1 MSWRAELE
9 HFVRTVSA
17 KDFARSLAPDDA
29 VGRES
34 AILLLFAD
42 TPQGPDLLIIER
54 SRNLRSHSGQPAFP
68 GGGAEPDD
76 DTLITTALREAQEE
90 TGVNPADVTVIGLLP
105 RLFVPVSGFIV
116 TPVVAF
122 WDRPGPV
129 YAADPLEVAD
139 VLRIPIADFVN
150 PANRVRWRHPRGYMG
165 PGFEVGGLLVWG
177 FTAQLIDDLLRLLG
191 WDEPWDE
198 TRKVDVQVTT

>member
-1 MSWRAELE
+1 MTWLDEVTA
-9 HFVRTVSA
+9 FVRTVRPE
-17 KDFARSLAPDDA
+17 DFARSLAGDDV

-34 AILLLFAD
+34 AILILFAD
-42 TPQGPDLLIIER
+42 GPDGPDVLLIER
-54 SRNLRSHSGQPAFP
+54 SQRLRSHSGQPAFP

-90 TGVNPADVTVIGLLP
+90 TGVNPADVTVIGTLP
-105 RLFVPVSGFIV
+105 RLFVPVSGFVV
-116 TPVVAF
+116 TPVVAH
-122 WDRPGPV
+122 WHRPGPV
-129 YAADPLEVAD
+129 HAADPLEVAR
-139 VLRIPIADFVN
+139 VLRVPVRDLVD

-177 FTAQLIDDLLRLLG
+177 FTAQLIDDLLRLLQ

-198 TRKVDVQVTT
+198 HRKVDVQVGT

>member
-1 MSWRAELE
+1 MNWREELAA
-9 HFVRTVSA
+9 FVHRVQPE
-17 KDFARSLAPDDA
+17 DFARSLAPDDF

-42 TPQGPDLLIIER
+42 TPNGPDLLIIER
-54 SRNLRSHSGQPAFP
+54 SHDLRAHSGQPAFP

-90 TGVNPADVTVIGLLP
+90 TGVNPVDVTVIGLLP
-105 RLFVPVSGFIV
+105 RLYVPVSGFVV
-116 TPVVAF
+116 TPVVAY
-122 WDRPGPV
+122 WHAPGPV
-129 YAADPLEVAD
+129 YAADPREVAS
-139 VLRIPIADFVN
+139 VVRIPVADFVN
-150 PANRVRWRHPRGYMG
+150 PANRVRWRHPRGYIG

-191 WDEPWDE
+191 WDEPWDR
-198 TRKVDVQVTT
+198 TRVVDVQVTA